1 MKVFGYRS
9 VTIWTLAGTVS
20 VLFNIILF
28 GFMPVLVSDKS
39 LKKTTIENCHQVNM
53 VRIKDVKPE
62 PEKIKEKIEP
72 KKEIMRVKKPLYYH
86 KIKVNRLNFDIN
98 PKLTQGAGALVS
110 PDMVKFNFSDPGIK
124 DIFDLAEVDVAPMPV
139 AQMRPLYPLR
149 AKRAGIEGWVRVR
162 FVVNTKGLV
171 EKVRVI
177 EAMPENIFDQ
187 SVIKCLSSW
196 RFSPGTY
203 EGEAVNTLVG
213 TTIRFELE

>member
-1 MKVFGYRS
+1 MKVFGDKS
-9 VTIWTLAGTVS
+9 VTIWTLAGIMS

-28 GFMPVLVSDKS
+28 GFMPALVSDTS
-39 LKKTTIENCHQVNM
+39 LKKTTIENYHQVNM

-72 KKEIMRVKKPLYYH
+72 KKEIMSVKKPLYYH
-86 KIKVNRLNFDIN
+86 KIKVNRLNLDIN

-110 PDMVKFNFSDPGIK
+110 PEMVKFNFSDLGIK
-124 DIFDLAEVDVAPMPV
+124 DIFDLAEVDAAPMPV
-139 AQMRPLYPLR
+139 AQMQPLYPLR
-149 AKRAGIEGWVRVR
+149 AKRAGIEGWVKVR

-203 EGEAVNTLVG
+203 EGEPVNTLVG
-213 TTIRFELE
+213 TMIRFELE